1 MVRLYARMTGIVL
14 LLIGLMGFMMDDFMG
29 LIQFDIVHNTI
40 HLLMAVV
47 ALYIGFGTEDTW
59 LSHLFAE
66 VMGFVLV
73 VLGLMG
79 FINPTFFGLL
89 GPFHLEPVENLL
101 HLVLGL
107 WGIGVTFGVGRTH
120 LVHN

>member
-1 MVRLYARMTGIVL
+1 MVRLYARMTGLVL

-29 LIQFDIVHNTI
+29 LIQFDIAHNTI

>member
-1 MVRLYARMTGIVL
+1 MVRLYARMTGLVL
-14 LLIGLMGFMMDDFMG
+14 LLIGSMGFMMDDFMG

-107 WGIGVTFGVGRTH
+107 WGIGVTFGIGRTH

>member
-1 MVRLYARMTGIVL
+1 MVRLYARMTGLVL